1 MSKVTAKYQV
11 TLPVAVR
18 KGLGIV
24 PGMEVDIRKRG
35 NRFELV
41 VDLASELKKRWRGK
55 HKNGKTTDQYLKEI
69 RGEVE

>member
-11 TLPVAVR
+11 TIPAEVR

-24 PGMEVDIRKRG
+24 PGMDIDIRKRG
-35 NRFELV
+35 NRFELF
-41 VDLASELKKRWRGK
+41 VDLVAELKKKWRGK
-55 HKNGKTTDQYLKEI
+55 FKGGQTTDRYLEEI